1 MAKSYLSLGSNMGD
15 KKAFLEEAVK
25 LLKAYSEIEVTGK
38 SSFYETDPVGYIDQ
52 DVFLNIALEIE
63 TSFTP
68 EALLEACQSVENKLH
83 RKRVVRWGPRTV
95 DIDIIF
101 YDDIKIKN
109 DSLEIPHPR
118 AFERAF
124 VMVPIYEI
132 NKDLVILNRP
142 IKEIIEQI
150 SLEGVR
156 KI

>member
-1 MAKSYLSLGSNMGD
+1 MARAYLSLGSNMGD
-15 KKAFLEEAVK
+15 KKAFLEEGVE
-25 LLKAYSEIEVTGK
+25 LLNTYPEIRVTGQ
-38 SSFYETDPVGYIDQ
+38 SSFYETDPVGYLDQ
-52 DVFLNIALEIE
+52 DVFINIGLEIE
-63 TSFTP
+63 TSFEP

-83 RKRVVRWGPRTV
+83 RRRVIRWGPRTV

-101 YDDIKIKN
+101 YDDIKIK
-109 DSLEIPHPR
+109 SEKLEIPHPR

-132 NKDLVILNRP
+132 NKKLVILNRP
-142 IKEIIEQI
+142 IKKIIDQI